1 MAKIFLTRK
10 VKIGKTTFI
19 ATYLDASGPFF
30 LQDSQHLRVL
40 EHMLKICEL

>member
-10 VKIGKTTFI
+10 VKIGKTVLF
-19 ATYLDASGPFF
+19 AVCLDTSRPFF
-30 LQDSQHLRVL
+30 LQDSQLLLVL